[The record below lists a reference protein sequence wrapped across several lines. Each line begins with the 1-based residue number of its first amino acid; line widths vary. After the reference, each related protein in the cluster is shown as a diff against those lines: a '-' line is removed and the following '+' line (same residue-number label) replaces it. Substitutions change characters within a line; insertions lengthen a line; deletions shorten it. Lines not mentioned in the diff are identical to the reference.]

1 MRLYIIRHGE
11 TPWNTQLRLQ
21 GQTDIGLNEN
31 GRALAAK
38 TAQALREVP
47 FDLAITSP
55 LIRAKETAQILMG
68 DRKIPLIED
77 ARIQEINFGELEGV
91 QLTNEERNTPGN
103 EFYNFFHAPQ
113 QYRPQKG
120 GESLDS
126 LCARTAA
133 FLEELRSDAQE
144 EGNGRRSLV
153 SGALGE
159 DGARRNLTVLIS
171 THGAASR
178 ALLSSIKGTPRNFFW
193 EQGVPKNCAVTV
205 VDLEQGRW
213 VIQKQDVVYY

>member
-1 MRLYIIRHGE
+1 MGAPYMRLYIIRHGE

-31 GRALAAK
+31 GRALAAE

-55 LIRAKETAQILMG
+55 LIRAKETAQILIG

-91 QLTNEERNTPGN
+91 RLTREERNTPGN

-113 QYRPQKG
+113 QYRPQRG
-120 GESLDS
+120 GETLDS
-126 LCARTAA
+126 LCARTAV
-133 FLEELRSDAQE
+133 FLEELRH
-144 EGNGRRSLV
+144 SLR
-153 SGALGE
+153 E
-159 DGARRNLTVLIS
+159 QTVLIS

-178 ALLSSIKGTPRNFFW
+178 ALLSAIKETPRENFW
-193 EQGVPKNCAVTV
+193 EAGVPKNCAVTI
-205 VDLEQGRW
+205 VDLAEERW
-213 VIQKQDVVYY
+213 IIRKQDVVYY